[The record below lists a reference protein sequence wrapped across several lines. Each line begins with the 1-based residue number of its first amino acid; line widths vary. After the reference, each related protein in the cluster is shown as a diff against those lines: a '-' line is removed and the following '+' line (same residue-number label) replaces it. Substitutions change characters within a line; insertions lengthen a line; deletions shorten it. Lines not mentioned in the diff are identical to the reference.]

1 MENKTIVIDNGS
13 GYIKAGINS
22 SEEPTIVFPTIVGI
36 EKNDET
42 KRVYTGDEAFF
53 HECNLSIYRPIDHG
67 HISDWD
73 KAQKIWDYTL
83 NCVDPSKS
91 IKDILLTEPPLC
103 SISHRKKMGE
113 IFFEYFDTSNLNLSV
128 SGLMSLYASGL
139 TTGLVLDIG
148 EGVTQCLPV
157 FDGYIEKNSI
167 IRSDFG
173 GEELSMFLQKL
184 ICDIGYSMT
193 TRKCLEYV
201 KNIKETICF
210 CSLNPSEDQLRS
222 DLTATY
228 TLPDGDVL
236 RDGYD
241 SIEISHE
248 RFYVAEALF
257 NPQLCHRDNLSIIDI
272 ISKSIL
278 SCPMENRKILSS
290 SIVLSGG
297 SSLFPNLVERIETEV
312 RNNSP
317 ESARSMVKVHAHEN
331 RAIMAW
337 CGAQIFSQ
345 AELRESQTGIWI
357 SKEEYEEIGSNIF
370 LTKASLKLT

>member
-1 MENKTIVIDNGS
+1 
-13 GYIKAGINS
+13 
-22 SEEPTIVFPTIVGI
+22 
-36 EKNDET
+36 
-42 KRVYTGDEAFF
+42 
-53 HECNLSIYRPIDHG
+53 
-67 HISDWD
+67 
-73 KAQKIWDYTL
+73 
-83 NCVDPSKS
+83 
-91 IKDILLTEPPLC
+91 
-103 SISHRKKMGE
+103 MGE
-113 IFFEYFDTSNLNLSV
+113 IFFEYFDTLNLNLSV

-193 TRKCLEYV
+193 TTKSLEYV

-210 CSLNPSEDQLRS
+210 CSLNPSEDQLRN
-222 DLTATY
+222 DLAATY

-241 SIEISHE
+241 SIEIAHE

-272 ISKSIL
+272 IWKSIL
-278 SCPMENRKILSS
+278 SCPMENRK
-290 SIVLSGG
+290 
-297 SSLFPNLVERIETEV
+297 
-312 RNNSP
+312 
-317 ESARSMVKVHAHEN
+317 
-331 RAIMAW
+331 
-337 CGAQIFSQ
+337 
-345 AELRESQTGIWI
+345 
-357 SKEEYEEIGSNIF
+357 NII
-370 LTKASLKLT
+370 